1 MMNDVET
8 IIFANRGDLVST
20 AAQMIAEKLESLSS
34 SQKEVHIAITGGTV
48 GTLTL
53 EGLKELTKGID
64 LSKLHVWWVDERFVP
79 RVSPDRNELQART
92 AWLEGSGILE
102 QNVHAF
108 PASDS
113 TSIEDAANSFA
124 TEIETVNP
132 EFELVLLGMGEDGHV
147 ASLFPGSQ
155 GLAFGDYVVVEQNSP
170 KPPKTRLSLSTKA
183 INSAREV
190 MFLVSGLEK
199 AQAVR
204 EVMSGVGNLPAGAVA
219 GRNKT
224 FWLIDQD
231 AASLII
237 SS

>member
-1 MMNDVET
+1 MMRDLET
-8 IIFANRGDLVST
+8 MIFANRDDLVST
-20 AAQMIAEKLESLSS
+20 AAQMIAEKLENLFS
-34 SQKEVHIAITGGTV
+34 SQKEVHVAITGGTV

-53 EGLKELTKGID
+53 EAIKVRTKDLD
-64 LSKLHVWWVDERFVP
+64 LSNFHVWWVDERFVP
-79 RVSPDRNELQART
+79 RVSADRNELQARN

-124 TEIETVNP
+124 TEIETINP

-147 ASLFPGSQ
+147 ASLFPGSESI
-155 GLAFGDYVVVEQNSP
+155 AFGDYVVVEQNSP
-170 KPPKTRLSLSTKA
+170 KPPKVRLSLSMKA
-183 INSAREV
+183 INSSKEV
-190 MFLVSGLEK
+190 MFLVSGIEK
-199 AQAVR
+199 AQAVSD
-204 EVMSGVGNLPAGAVA
+204 VMSGVGNLPAGAVA
-219 GRNKT
+219 GKNKT
-224 FWLIDQD
+224 LWLIDQD